1 MRLII
6 LSILITFSA
15 SLFSQS
21 LSPEKV
27 AKIKSSTVQIITDSM
42 EGTGFFI
49 NSKGTIATCL
59 HVILNALTYK
69 TPIRARNNKGEIIEL
84 ELPQFTDSGTV
95 YAVAYDLCILTPK
108 NTFTKTV
115 SFLKF
120 GDFNKLQEGQEIYT
134 CGYPFGDTSQFI
146 SKGIIS
152 TKMAR
157 PSTANFP
164 GLSITKMRQ
173 ELLLDLTSNHGNSGG
188 ALMKLNP
195 LSKDDEIIGI
205 IDYTITPLSK
215 KLDSI
220 TNVLSQ
226 SNWAGISFGTTT
238 DANGQVI
245 SGGYNPI
252 TTSLLFASFFNTITY
267 GINGAVSVNHLSQ
280 LIKEM
285 KK

>member
-1 MRLII
+1 MRLTI
-6 LSILITFSA
+6 LFILIVLST

-21 LSPEKV
+21 LSPDKI

-42 EGTGFFI
+42 AGTGFFI

-59 HVILNALTYK
+59 HVIINALNYK

-84 ELPQFTDSGTV
+84 ELPQFTDSGIV
-95 YAVAYDLCILTPK
+95 YALAYDLCILTPK
-108 NTFTKTV
+108 NTFTKSV
-115 SFLKF
+115 PFLNF

-152 TKMAR
+152 TKMVK
-157 PSTANFP
+157 PSIANFP

-188 ALMKLNP
+188 ALVKLNP
-195 LSKDDEIIGI
+195 LSNEDEIIGI

-220 TNVLSQ
+220 TTLISQ
-226 SNWAGISFGTTT
+226 SSWAGISFGRTE
-238 DANGQVI
+238 DANGKVI

-252 TTSLLFASFFNTITY
+252 TTSLLFANFFNTITY
-267 GINGAVSVNHLSQ
+267 GINGAVSINHLSQ
-280 LIKEM
+280 LEMEM